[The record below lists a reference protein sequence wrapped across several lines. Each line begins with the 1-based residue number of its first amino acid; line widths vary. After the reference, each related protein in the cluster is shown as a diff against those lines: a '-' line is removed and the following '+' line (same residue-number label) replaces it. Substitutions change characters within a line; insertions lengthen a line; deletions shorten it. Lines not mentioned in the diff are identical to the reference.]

1 MKKNYCSCIA
11 VFISLFIFISCSDKE
26 DYTPISPVTVDLTQV
41 PYPKLSDYKFFEGEL
56 KNLIP
61 SLNVLPY
68 EPASSLFSDYAHKKR
83 FVWMPVG
90 TKATY
95 SADGKVL
102 ELPVGAVLIKTFYYD
117 NVQNTTPVGT
127 TRIVETRLM
136 IRKATGWT
144 FAEYVWNTEQ
154 TEAYFDLAGS
164 NTEITWKDENEVI
177 KTTNYRIPNE
187 VQCIICHKNKEMI
200 GSTQV
205 DTYIPIG
212 IKPQNLNFSYTYNNG
227 TMNQLSKWKE
237 QGYLEGNFTMP
248 TAENSVINY
257 NDNTKPLELRVRSYL
272 DSNCSHCHAPDRHCD
287 YRPVRFAFSETGGA
301 NGRTNM
307 GVCVDT
313 EDFSFAP
320 ALTKIIKPGAT
331 NRSML
336 FYRLNTTEE
345 SFRMPL
351 HGRTII
357 HEEGVAMMQEWINS
371 LTTCP

>member
-117 NVQNTTPVGT
+117 NVQNTNPVGA

-136 IRKATGWT
+136 IKKATGWT

-212 IKPQNLNFSYTYNNG
+212 IKPQNLNFSYSYNNG

-248 TAENSVINY
+248 TAENSAINY

-287 YRPVRFAFSETGGA
+287 YRPVRFAFSETGGD

>member
-1 MKKNYCSCIA
+1 MKKNYCSLLA

-117 NVQNTTPVGT
+117 NVQNTNPVGA

-136 IRKATGWT
+136 IKKATGWT

-187 VQCIICHKNKEMI
+187 VQCIICHKNKEMV

-212 IKPQNLNFSYTYNNG
+212 IKPQNLNYSYTYNNG

-237 QGYLEGNFTMP
+237 QGYLEGNFAMP
-248 TAENSVINY
+248 TAENSAIDY
-257 NDNTKPLELRVRSYL
+257 KDNTKPLELRVRSYL

-357 HEEGVAMMQEWINS
+357 HEEGVEMMREWINS
-371 LTTCP
+371 LSTCP